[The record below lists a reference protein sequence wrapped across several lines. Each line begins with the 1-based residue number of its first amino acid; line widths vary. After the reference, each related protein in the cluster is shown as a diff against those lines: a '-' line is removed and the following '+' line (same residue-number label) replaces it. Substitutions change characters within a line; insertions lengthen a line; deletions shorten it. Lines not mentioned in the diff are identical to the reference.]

1 MKKLLV
7 IASALSAGLMSLPAM
22 AVVEVIE
29 VPEPGSLT
37 LLALGLAGVLATR
50 LRRK

>member
-7 IASALSAGLMSLPAM
+7 IGSALSAALLSLPAM
-22 AVVEVIE
+22 AVEVIE

-37 LLALGLAGVLATR
+37 LLALGMAGVLATR

>member
-1 MKKLLV
+1 MKKLLFV
-7 IASALSAGLMSLPAM
+7 VASALASLPAI
-22 AVVEVIE
+22 ANQDVPPVQ

-37 LLALGLAGVLATR
+37 LLALGLAGVVASR

>member
-1 MKKLLV
+1 MKKLLLV
-7 IASALSAGLMSLPAM
+7 AMGALVSLPAL
-22 AVVEVIE
+22 AVVDVVP

-37 LLALGLAGVLATR
+37 LLAIGLAGVAAAR

>member
-1 MKKLLV
+1 V
-7 IASALSAGLMSLPAM
+7 Q
-22 AVVEVIE
+22 

-37 LLALGLAGVLATR
+37 LLALGLAGVVASR